1 MPVAPRDS
9 SRRMRRLD
17 TSGWAAASAMTAPAQ
32 ESISSKQVAA
42 YLTPKEVADMLRV
55 SEKSIY
61 RWAKDDP
68 SMPMLRLGGTVRF
81 PRERLERWL
90 RDREQGRPLM
100 RRPGPSESR
109 PPGDR

>member
-1 MPVAPRDS
+1 ML
-9 SRRMRRLD
+9 RLD
-17 TSGWAAASAMTAPAQ
+17 TWARATVSVMTAPAQ
-32 ESISSKQVAA
+32 ESISSKQVAV
-42 YLTPKEVADMLRV
+42 YLTPKEVADLLRV

-90 RDREQGRPLM
+90 RDREQGRPLI
-100 RRPGPSESR
+100 RRPGPLEAR
-109 PPGDR
+109 LHRDR

>member
-1 MPVAPRDS
+1 
-9 SRRMRRLD
+9 
-17 TSGWAAASAMTAPAQ
+17 MTAPAQ
-32 ESISSKQVAA
+32 ESISSKQVAV
-42 YLTPKEVADMLRV
+42 YLTPKEVADLLRV

-90 RDREQGRPLM
+90 RDREQGRPLI
-100 RRPGPSESR
+100 RRPGPSEAR
-109 PPGDR
+109 LPGDG

>member
-1 MPVAPRDS
+1 
-9 SRRMRRLD
+9 
-17 TSGWAAASAMTAPAQ
+17 MTAPAP
-32 ESISSKQVAA
+32 ESISSTQVAA
-42 YLTPKEVADMLRV
+42 YLTTKEVADLLRV
-55 SEKSIY
+55 SEKSVY

-100 RRPGPSESR
+100 RVARASKSLRVQEL
-109 PPGDR
+109 

>member
-1 MPVAPRDS
+1 
-9 SRRMRRLD
+9 MRRLD
-17 TSGWAAASAMTAPAQ
+17 TSCWAAASIMSAPPQ
-32 ESISSKQVAA
+32 EFTSGRQVAV
-42 YLTPKEVADMLRV
+42 YLTPKEVADLLRV
-55 SEKSIY
+55 SEKSVY

-100 RRPGPSESR
+100 RVARASKGLRVQEL
-109 PPGDR
+109 

>member
-1 MPVAPRDS
+1 
-9 SRRMRRLD
+9 
-17 TSGWAAASAMTAPAQ
+17 MTAPAP
-32 ESISSKQVAA
+32 ESISSTQVAA

-55 SEKSIY
+55 SSKSVY

-109 PPGDR
+109 LPGDR